1 MASRRRGANTGI
13 SSPGATS
20 SYSLRDRTRGKGD
33 VSALSRLAIKNAGKE
48 TKDQPVEEKNVKNKS
63 RRETSRRAPKP
74 VEPDSDNDSEDGSE
88 NSDNSRG
95 GLSNNGRQSKFTPT
109 KASSG
114 SSANRQP
121 SEPRPFTNYTADENL
136 VRPRIRPSHDSAKKQ
151 PSQARQVT
159 EDTEDVEEKR
169 HYYKGEPWRGTT
181 NTQPFRSSSEDRR
194 EEFTRHHHQ
203 PKVNTETQPA
213 LPSKLIGF
221 SDDEEKPATRPQ
233 RKADPFI
240 ERTQYKEMLETWR
253 SPDRREEFGTRH
265 HHQPKVNTE
274 TQPALPSKLMG
285 FSDDEEKPATR
296 PQRKAVSFPIQNRM
310 NHNPKKDVEQKGNLS
325 RKPRTH
331 FSRYFAACMKYFVP
345 ALLLV
350 LAVGVAAV
358 LYISPEVQKDLKDD
372 FENLTSVFTN
382 QSPLMWKR
390 SRVILER
397 HLENWKKNTEPAI
410 LLLTGARDAEQTL
423 LCIGTQLADIYSS
436 SLGGNYTVI
445 SGSNWASESSEV
457 VKAHIDDHLSAHF
470 QAKTSAAILH
480 RLELLPSGS
489 LLILYKYC
497 DHESAVFKNVMLL
510 FTVLLD
516 EATLAKDIPLND
528 LEETVRE
535 FLIDKLIGPETE
547 NAASHDWMDRDK
559 FSGVWSR
566 ISHVV
571 LPVFPEET
579 IPEQCVKKPI

>member
-181 NTQPFRSSSEDRR
+181 NTQPFRSSSED
-194 EEFTRHHHQ
+194 
-203 PKVNTETQPA
+203 
-213 LPSKLIGF
+213 
-221 SDDEEKPATRPQ
+221 
-233 RKADPFI
+233 PFI

-358 LYISPEVQKDLKDD
+358 LYISPESVHKFTDQFLDAPEVQKDLKDD

>member
-1 MASRRRGANTGI
+1 MCMLFLPHVNSC
-13 SSPGATS
+13 SF
-20 SYSLRDRTRGKGD
+20 Y
-33 VSALSRLAIKNAGKE
+33 
-48 TKDQPVEEKNVKNKS
+48 NVYL
-63 RRETSRRAPKP
+63 T
-74 VEPDSDNDSEDGSE
+74 D
-88 NSDNSRG
+88 
-95 GLSNNGRQSKFTPT
+95 
-109 KASSG
+109 
-114 SSANRQP
+114 
-121 SEPRPFTNYTADENL
+121 
-136 VRPRIRPSHDSAKKQ
+136 I
-151 PSQARQVT
+151 
-159 EDTEDVEEKR
+159 
-169 HYYKGEPWRGTT
+169 
-181 NTQPFRSSSEDRR
+181 R
-194 EEFTRHHHQ
+194 EESGIRHHHQ
-203 PKVNTETQPA
+203 PKVNTETKPA
-213 LPSKLIGF
+213 LPRQVIGF
-221 SDDEEKPATRPQ
+221 SDDEEEPATRP
-233 RKADPFI
+233 P
-240 ERTQYKEMLETWR
+240 RT
-253 SPDRREEFGTRH
+253 
-265 HHQPKVNTE
+265 
-274 TQPALPSKLMG
+274 A
-285 FSDDEEKPATR
+285 A
-296 PQRKAVSFPIQNRM
+296 SFPIQNKM
-310 NHNPKKDVEQKGNLS
+310 NHNPEKDVGQKGNLS

-331 FSRYFAACMKYFVP
+331 FSRYFAACMKYFV
-345 ALLLV
+345 ASLLV
-350 LAVGVAAV
+350 ALAVGVAAV
-358 LYISPEVQKDLKDD
+358 LYISPESVHKFTDQFLDGPEVRKGLKDD
-372 FENLTSVFTN
+372 FGNLTSVFTN

-535 FLIDKLIGPETE
+535 FLINKLIDPETE

-571 LPVFPEET
+571 LPVFPEEN